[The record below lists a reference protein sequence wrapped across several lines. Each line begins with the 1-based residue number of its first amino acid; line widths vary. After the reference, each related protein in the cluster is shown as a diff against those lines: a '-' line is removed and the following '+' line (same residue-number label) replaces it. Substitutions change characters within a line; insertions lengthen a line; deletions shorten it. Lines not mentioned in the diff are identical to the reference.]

1 MIETATA
8 PTGTTT
14 PPPRGRARWKWTWE
28 QFRKLDEQGF
38 FAGRRVELIR
48 GEIVE
53 MSPINWPHQLAKT
66 KLARELG
73 AAFAGLAWINE
84 QGPLPAAGSA
94 PQPDVA
100 VIAGRPE
107 DYTDHPR
114 TALLV
119 VEVASS
125 TLADDM
131 TEKAELYA
139 TASIA
144 EYWVLDLNAR
154 QLHVYRDPQIT
165 SGLPDDLRAT
175 AYRTHQTL
183 SETDSVTPL
192 AAPNSAVRVAD
203 LLP

>member
-1 MIETATA
+1 MTATA
-8 PTGTTT
+8 AAPAGTTT

-73 AAFAGLAWINE
+73 AAFAATAWINE

-100 VIAGRPE
+100 VIAGNPE

-119 VEVASS
+119 VEVSSS

-139 TASIA
+139 TAGVP

-154 QLHVYRDPQIT
+154 VLHVYRDPQV
-165 SGLPDDLRAT
+165 SAALPDDLRAT
-175 AYRTHQTL
+175 AYRAHLTL
-183 SETDSVTPL
+183 GETESVNPL
-192 AAPNSAVRVAD
+192 AAPNAAVRVAD